1 VTAAPVNILVVDDDP
16 LICSSYEE
24 ILRSHGYHVDT
35 AGSRAAALGV
45 IDSGAGIDVLVV
57 DITLPDADGSDVVRE
72 ITTRIGQR
80 PTLYVSGWTEEFWN
94 LSDAPGR
101 WLVMRKPIPIPR
113 LIAAVDW
120 LAGRRATRPPT
131 E

>member
-1 VTAAPVNILVVDDDP
+1 MTVAPVHILVVDDDP

-24 ILRSHGYHVDT
+24 ILRSEGYQVDT
-35 AGSRAAALGV
+35 AESRAAALGV
-45 IDSGAGIDVLVV
+45 IDSSANIDVLVV
-57 DITLPDADGSDVVRE
+57 DITLPDADGADVVRE

-94 LSDAPGR
+94 LSEAPGR